1 MAEQEAEL
9 QANLERLRE
18 AVREKRLRRS
28 LRSAVQ
34 KEFLCPI
41 AMTTFCD
48 PVIAADG
55 HSYERSAIEAWLQQH
70 NTSPLTN
77 LQLPHKHLV
86 PNRAI
91 KSAIASIMA
100 AGGGIN
106 KAAGAGAGAGDEAS
120 LQGAQALRYAFKVSI
135 HGQPSAAAWMTSKS
149 MKCALPSL
157 DANAATTVRRPQ
169 DSAAP
174 SSRSPGGGKGGT
186 STQTASCSV

>member
-1 MAEQEAEL
+1 MAAQEAEL

-18 AVREKRLRRS
+18 AVREERLRRS

-41 AMTTFCD
+41 TMTTFCD

-55 HSYERSAIEAWLQQH
+55 HSYERSAIEAWLQHH

-100 AGGGIN
+100 AESGI
-106 KAAGAGAGAGDEAS
+106 KPAGAAADEGS
-120 LQGAQALRYAFKVSI
+120 PQGA
-135 HGQPSAAAWMTSKS
+135 
-149 MKCALPSL
+149 
-157 DANAATTVRRPQ
+157 
-169 DSAAP
+169 
-174 SSRSPGGGKGGT
+174 
-186 STQTASCSV
+186 